1 MAAGA
6 LMGALSAGA
15 GSSFGNAGPSSNG
28 DTVLDGFGFGSGPII
43 YGAPPQYVAGN
54 PGGITWQKLAI
65 VGAAAVAVVALM
77 WRR

>member
-1 MAAGA
+1 MDPITAAM
-6 LMGALSAGA
+6 MGGGSGGLSTQSAA
-15 GSSFGNAGPSSNG
+15 SNG